1 MSVGIYSWPKTNTSL
16 LLASCW
22 FHYSWKG
29 ACSVIKH
36 AIGFSVLHAVIVL
49 TSSERVDM
57 PSLISPSLSVDFQ
70 VWSGSLFLHGNA
82 TCHFN
87 HIVKVYPCISHLLSN
102 LFPGVVKWES
112 YIHTLIYIYQFIEGC
127 WGEQNRLTGSR
138 ELVTGHTLL
147 HASWLRFS
155 QPKRACFTTLF
166 LLWDQARSHGLR
178 LVSQSYWRNEFLQH
192 FPFWSNQIR
201 RFYT

>member
-36 AIGFSVLHAVIVL
+36 AIGFSVLHTVIVL

-70 VWSGSLFLHGNA
+70 VWSGLLFLHGNA

-112 YIHTLIYIYQFIEGC
+112 YIHTLIYISVYWGVLGRTEQTHGVEGAGYRPHTASC
-127 WGEQNRLTGSR
+127 LLTPVFTTQKSVLHYSVSFMRSGKKPRLKAGIPKLLAEWVST
-138 ELVTGHTLL
+138 TLL
-147 HASWLRFS
+147 
-155 QPKRACFTTLF
+155 
-166 LLWDQARSHGLR
+166 LL
-178 LVSQSYWRNEFLQH
+178 V
-192 FPFWSNQIR
+192 
-201 RFYT
+201 